1 MKGDAMIRTI
11 LLSVALCA
19 VASSAMAD
27 GCYRTSGET
36 GDNPFHARTIW
47 PIPCPAD
54 SVVDPKGNRAEA
66 KAKKWFLVI
75 YKATVEVGEGEAV
88 VYSQDFKSET
98 ECKANMPKLID
109 DAASVA
115 MLFGDFPGHYVC
127 APMIAPP

>member
-11 LLSVALCA
+11 LLSVVLCA

-47 PIPCPAD
+47 SIPCPAD
-54 SVVDPKGNRAEA
+54 SVVGLKSN
-66 KAKKWFLVI
+66 KWFLVI
-75 YKATVEVGEGEAV
+75 YKATVEVGDGEAA
-88 VYSQDFKSET
+88 VYSQDFTSEA
-98 ECKANMPKLID
+98 ECKAYMPTLVGT
-109 DAASVA
+109 AAIAS
-115 MLFGDFPGHYVC
+115 LFGGFPGHYVC